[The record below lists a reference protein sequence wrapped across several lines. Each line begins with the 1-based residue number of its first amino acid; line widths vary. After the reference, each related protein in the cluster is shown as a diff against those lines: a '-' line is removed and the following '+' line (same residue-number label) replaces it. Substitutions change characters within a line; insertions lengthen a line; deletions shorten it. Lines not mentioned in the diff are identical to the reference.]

1 MKRFSLSLLL
11 FSIVLCL
18 FMSLDL
24 SWAEMIGSGTYHG
37 YATTDRWGQN
47 VFHLGPYHLFLSDKV
62 AKQLKMYLGKPLE
75 LNVSKIDSFKG
86 DGAMIQEVDNVSVKE
101 FTTGLILFA
110 SVESD
115 SIKKSEGLTLHLVLR
130 NESKEEITIC
140 PGSLAV
146 VLATNCPFQNAA
158 IDYKDSDN
166 RAYWYYQY
174 FYCSFGENTKPLK
187 IACREIS
194 LPWSGRELVEH
205 GCNIRVADGY
215 RGLNGWVTLKSRAK
229 FEADIVVGKEL
240 LPGEYEVFFYMTT
253 GNLSSVPGPVS
264 ERIRFDVIDSNK

>member
-1 MKRFSLSLLL
+1 MF
-11 FSIVLCL
+11 
-18 FMSLDL
+18 LDL
-24 SWAEMIGSGTYHG
+24 SWAEMIGSGTYYG

-62 AKQLKMYLGKPLE
+62 TKQLKMYIGKPLE
-75 LNVSKIDSFKG
+75 LNVSKIENFKG

-101 FTTGLILFA
+101 FVTGLVLFA

-115 SIKKSEGLTLHLVLR
+115 SIKKSEGLTLHLVLC

-140 PGSLAV
+140 PRSLAV
-146 VLATNCPFQNAA
+146 VLATKYPFQNAA
-158 IDYKDSDN
+158 IGYKDSDN

-174 FYCSFGENTKPLK
+174 FYCFLGENNKPLK

-194 LPWSGRELVEH
+194 LPWSNGELVEY
-205 GCNIRVADGY
+205 GCNIRIADGY
-215 RGLNGWVTLKSRAK
+215 LGLNGWVTLKSKAK

-253 GNLSSVPGPVS
+253 GNLSSVPGPMS
-264 ERIRFDVIDSNK
+264 ERIRFDVINSNK